1 MDKLTILLVDDHAV
15 VRLGLR
21 TLLEDI
27 SWIDIIGEAGNA
39 AEAVESVAIYQPD
52 VVLMDIEMKPI
63 NGFDTTNQLRKVRPD
78 GTPPVIAMSAH
89 NASEFEIELQQF
101 GFADFIH
108 KPFNPEV
115 LFKKLSVHI
124 NQSNV

>member
-1 MDKLTILLVDDHAV
+1 MQHFD
-15 VRLGLR
+15 
-21 TLLEDI
+21 
-27 SWIDIIGEAGNA
+27 EADNGYDA
-39 AEAVESVAIYQPD
+39 LDMIQETEYD